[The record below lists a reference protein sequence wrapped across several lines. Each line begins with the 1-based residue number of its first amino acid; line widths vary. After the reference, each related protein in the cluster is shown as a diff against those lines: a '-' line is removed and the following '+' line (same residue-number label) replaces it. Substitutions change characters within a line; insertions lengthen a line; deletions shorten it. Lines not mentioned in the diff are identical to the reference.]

1 MTCYRFL
8 LFGRAPHTSNRL
20 AHGEHFLFSNSSIE
34 EKECFKNALS
44 NSMGVAHMTIFYHSI
59 NKSGMSKKA
68 VACYKSLSSSSASN
82 KELAEKLSWD
92 NLYSS
97 LLTECKSELVEL
109 LESPDAE
116 YYRSQ
121 IIRKMKNK
129 AEEGIGYF
137 ELKEGN
143 SSSSVLRF
151 YLCDSHHFLNQKIFD
166 SIPETIR
173 ALPTSLKKHDLQVAK
188 SSRESYAN
196 YFHNSFLNNIWV
208 LSTKDYNLM
217 PFPRIQQMFNRLVQ
231 EGSFAN
237 SGSIPKFLLR
247 MKSLFQ
253 LNSIPQETMR
263 LLGICKEHEYI
274 QLHSHHIDDI
284 HEPGVLIENIPM
296 VSVFFDIIHVG
307 KYNFTFIFPFFR
319 HTANKFLDSF

>member
-1 MTCYRFL
+1 
-8 LFGRAPHTSNRL
+8 
-20 AHGEHFLFSNSSIE
+20 
-34 EKECFKNALS
+34 
-44 NSMGVAHMTIFYHSI
+44 
-59 NKSGMSKKA
+59 
-68 VACYKSLSSSSASN
+68 
-82 KELAEKLSWD
+82 
-92 NLYSS
+92 
-97 LLTECKSELVEL
+97 
-109 LESPDAE
+109 
-116 YYRSQ
+116 
-121 IIRKMKNK
+121 MKNK

-173 ALPTSLKKHDLQVAK
+173 ALPTSMKKHDMQVAK
-188 SSRESYAN
+188 SSKENYAN
-196 YFHNSFLNNIWV
+196 FFQNSFSNNIWV
-208 LSTKDYNLM
+208 LSTKDYKLM

-296 VSVFFDIIHVG
+296 VSLFFDIIHVG
-307 KYNFTFIFPFFR
+307 KYNFIFIFPFFSS
-319 HTANKFLDSF
+319 HF